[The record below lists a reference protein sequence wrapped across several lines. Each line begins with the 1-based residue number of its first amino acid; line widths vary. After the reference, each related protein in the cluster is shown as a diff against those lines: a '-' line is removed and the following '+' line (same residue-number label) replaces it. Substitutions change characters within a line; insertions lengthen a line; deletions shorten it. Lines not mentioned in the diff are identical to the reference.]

1 MKRIVTRS
9 NDGYQVMVPIVDVY
23 DLSKSFGGV
32 TAVDGVSLSIATGEV
47 YGLIGPDGAGKTTT
61 FRLLVG
67 ALRLD
72 GGGGRV
78 AGYDLVKEINQAR
91 TQIGYLPQRFS
102 LYGDL
107 TVDENLRFFAEVNG
121 IKSSDWQPRRDEML
135 KFVGLAEFARR
146 RADQL
151 SGGMKQKL
159 GLATALIH
167 KPRLLLLDEPTGGV
181 DPVTRQDFWQL
192 IGRAVA
198 EEGVT
203 VVVSTPYM
211 DEASRCTRIGFLRD
225 GRLLD
230 EGKPQTIAH
239 RLNGRILELSGSP
252 RRQLHEIA
260 AQDPDVEEVQAF
272 GEKLH
277 LRVRPGTAETVQQRL
292 PAALSAAGVTIH
304 LLRPITPSV
313 EDAFIALLETSP
325 QQPATSHHERD

>member
-1 MKRIVTRS
+1 MI
-9 NDGYQVMVPIVDVY
+9 DVQG
-23 DLSKSFGGV
+23 LSKSFGTV
-32 TAVDGVSLSIATGEV
+32 TAVNNLTLRVAAGEV
-47 YGLIGPDGAGKTTT
+47 YGLVGPDGAGKTTT

-72 GGGGRV
+72 GGGGTI
-78 AGYDLVKEINQAR
+78 AGYDLVKGIDGVR

-107 TVDENLRFFAEVNG
+107 TTDENLRFFAEVNG
-121 IKSSDWQPRRDEML
+121 ISAREWRPRRDEML
-135 KFVGLAEFARR
+135 DFVGLAEFADR
-146 RADQL
+146 RADKL

-167 KPRLLLLDEPTGGV
+167 RPRLLLLDEPTGGV

-192 IGRAVA
+192 IGRAVS

-225 GRLLD
+225 GRLLA
-230 EGKPQTIAH
+230 EGEPQILAN
-239 RLNGRILELSGSP
+239 RLQGRVLELIGSP
-252 RRQLHEIA
+252 RRELRRIA
-260 AQDPDVEEVQAF
+260 GEDTAVEDVQAF

-277 LRVRPGTAETVQQRL
+277 LRVQPGMAKIVLGRL
-292 PAALSAAGVTIH
+292 PAALAAANIAVRH
-304 LLRPITPSV
+304 LRPIAPSL
-313 EDAFIALLETSP
+313 EDAFIELTI
-325 QQPATSHHERD
+325 DD

>member
-1 MKRIVTRS
+1 MS
-9 NDGYQVMVPIVDVY
+9 MDLLVDVH
-23 DLSKSFGGV
+23 DLVKSFGRV
-32 TAVDGVSLSIATGEV
+32 TAVDGVSLHVAAGEV
-47 YGLIGPDGAGKTTT
+47 YGLIGPDGAGKTTM

-78 AGYDLVKEINQAR
+78 AGYDLVKEISRVR

-121 IKSSDWQPRRDEML
+121 IAASDWQPRRDEML
-135 KFVGLAEFARR
+135 AFVGLAEFAQR

-167 KPRLLLLDEPTGGV
+167 RPRLLLLDEPTGGV

-192 IGRAVA
+192 IGRAVTQ
-198 EEGVT
+198 EGVT

-211 DEASRCTRIGFLRD
+211 DEASRCTRIGFMKN
-225 GRLLD
+225 GRILD
-230 EGKPQTIAH
+230 EGQPQTIAN

-252 RRQLHEIA
+252 RRQLQTIA

-277 LRVRPGTAETVQQRL
+277 LRIRPGTAEIVQQRL
-292 PAALSAAGVTIH
+292 PAALAAAGVTVL
-304 LLRPITPSV
+304 LLRPIAPSV
-313 EDAFIALLETSP
+313 EDAFIALLETG
-325 QQPATSHHERD
+325 D

>member
-1 MKRIVTRS
+1 M
-9 NDGYQVMVPIVDVY
+9 NDLLVDVH
-23 DLSKSFGGV
+23 DLTKSFGPV
-32 TAVDGVSLSIATGEV
+32 TAVNGIRLRVAAGEI

-72 GGGGRV
+72 GGGGLV
-78 AGYDLVKEINQAR
+78 GGHDLVKEINR
-91 TQIGYLPQRFS
+91 VRMQIGYLPQRFS

-121 IKSSDWQPRRDEML
+121 IAASEWQPRRAEML
-135 KFVGLAEFARR
+135 AFVGLAEFAQR

-167 KPRLLLLDEPTGGV
+167 RPRLLLLDEPTAGV

-198 EEGVT
+198 QEGVT

-211 DEASRCTRIGFLRD
+211 DEASRCTRIGFMRD
-225 GRLLD
+225 GRILD
-230 EGKPQTIAH
+230 EGTPQAITSPLH
-239 RLNGRILELSGSP
+239 GRILELSGSP
-252 RRQLHEIA
+252 RRQLHALA
-260 AQDPDVEEVQAF
+260 AQDPDVEAVQPF

-277 LRVRPGTAETVQQRL
+277 LRVRPGTAAAVQQRL
-292 PAALSAAGVTIH
+292 PAALSSAAVTVQY
-304 LLRPITPSV
+304 LRPIAPTV
-313 EDAFIALLETSP
+313 EDAFIAMLES
-325 QQPATSHHERD
+325 EG